1 MIATL
6 ITIAVAIALCEL
18 AYYCGLID
26 RGN

>member
-1 MIATL
+1 MIAIL
-6 ITIAVAIALCEL
+6 ITIAVVIALCEL